1 MLVGMPDRTTW
12 LGRRDHALLLLALH
26 TGLRLSKITRLDRNS
41 VIFGAGAHVRC
52 TGKGRK
58 DRCTPL
64 SKQVVA
70 ALQLWLKEER
80 RHSAEALFPNVHGG
94 RLSSDAVQYLLS
106 KYVAGRR
113 P

>member
-1 MLVGMPDRTTW
+1 MPDRTTW